1 MKLVLAGV
9 SHRTAPVEIRERL
22 AFPEA
27 RLTGALQ
34 DLAAQP
40 GVTEAVILSTC
51 NRVEISLA
59 THDDVDAPA
68 AIRSFLASAQN
79 LDCTALG
86 PQFYS
91 YEGKAAI
98 HHMFRVAASLD
109 SMILGEPQILGQ
121 MKQAYAAAR
130 GEGVIGGLLDS
141 VLTSAFKAA
150 KRVRSETGIGQM
162 AVSVSYAA
170 VELARKIFGNLAGK
184 STMIIGSGKM
194 SELAVRHLR
203 RSGLAHIFV
212 TNRTHERAVE
222 LAKAFNGTAVDYT
235 RFVSMLPEIDIV
247 IASTGATNY
256 ILTKDDMQRV
266 ITARKNR
273 PMFLIDIA
281 VPRNIDPA
289 VNDLENLF
297 LYDIDDLQGVVNAN
311 LKERNKEAERAEV
324 IVSSEVEKMIARL
337 HVQEVAP
344 TIVSLQEQLEE
355 IRSGEVAKA
364 LRKLQQLPPEVRATV
379 EESIDA
385 MTRAM
390 MNKVAHGHISELRR
404 YAGRPEGAQ
413 VISAIRRVFHIDK

>member
-1 MKLVLAGV
+1 MKLILAGV

-40 GVTEAVILSTC
+40 GVTEAIILSTC

-59 THDDVDAPA
+59 TEDNIDASA
-68 AIRSFLASAQN
+68 AIRNFLASAHN
-79 LDCTALG
+79 FDCSTLG

-121 MKQAYAAAR
+121 MKQAYAASR
-130 GEGVIGGLLDS
+130 GEGVIGGLLDN

-212 TNRTHERAVE
+212 TNRTHQRAVE
-222 LAKAFNGTAVDYT
+222 LAQAFNGTAVDYT

-266 ITARKNR
+266 IAARKNR

-297 LYDIDDLQGVVNAN
+297 LYDIDDLQGVVNTN
-311 LKERNKEAERAEV
+311 LKERNKEAERAEA
-324 IVSSEVEKMIARL
+324 IVTAEVEKMIARL

-355 IRSGEVAKA
+355 IRSAEVAKTF
-364 LRKLQQLPPEVRATV
+364 RRLQNLSPEDREAI
-379 EESIDA
+379 EA
-385 MTRAM
+385 MTRAI

-404 YAGRPEGAQ
+404 HAGRPEGAQ

>member
-1 MKLVLAGV
+1 MKLFLAGV
-9 SHRTAPVEIRERL
+9 SHRTAPVETRERL

-27 RLTGALQ
+27 KLAGALQ

-40 GVTEAVILSTC
+40 GITEACILSTC

-59 THDDVDAPA
+59 TQDEVDASA
-68 AIRSFLASAQN
+68 ALRSFLAATHN
-79 LDCTALG
+79 IDCASLG
-86 PQFYS
+86 PQFYVH
-91 YEGKAAI
+91 EGKDAI

-130 GEGVIGGLLDS
+130 GEGVVGGLLEN

-150 KRVRSETGIGQM
+150 KRVRTETGIGQM

-170 VELARKIFGNLAGK
+170 VELARKIFGNLSGK

-212 TNRTHERAVE
+212 TNRTHQRAVE
-222 LAKAFNGTAVDYT
+222 LAQAFNGTAVDYT
-235 RFVSMLPEIDIV
+235 RFVSMLPEVDIV

-256 ILTKDDMQRV
+256 VLTKEDMQRV
-266 ITARKNR
+266 IAARKNR
-273 PMFLIDIA
+273 PMFLIDIS
-281 VPRNIDPA
+281 VPRNIDPG

-311 LKERNKEAERAEV
+311 LKERNKEAERAEA
-324 IVSSEVEKMIARL
+324 IVNAEVDKMITRL

-344 TIVSLQEQLEE
+344 TIVSLQEQLED
-355 IRSGEVAKA
+355 IRAGEVAKT
-364 LRKLQQLPPEVRATV
+364 LRRLPNLSQADRDAIEAMSRA
-379 EESIDA
+379 I
-385 MTRAM
+385 
-390 MNKVAHGHISELRR
+390 MNKVAHGPISALRHH
-404 YAGRPEGAQ
+404 AGQPEGAQ
-413 VISAIRRVFHIDK
+413 VISAIRRVFHIDSPK

>member
-9 SHRTAPVEIRERL
+9 SHRTAPVEVRERL
-22 AFPEA
+22 AFPEG
-27 RLTGALQ
+27 RLNAALQ

-40 GVTEAVILSTC
+40 GVSEAVILSTC

-59 THDDVDAPA
+59 AQDDVDAPA
-68 AIRSFLASAQN
+68 AIRSFLAATHN
-79 LDCTALG
+79 IDCNALG
-86 PQFYS
+86 PQFYA
-91 YEGKAAI
+91 YEGKDAI
-98 HHMFRVAASLD
+98 HHLFRVAASLD

-130 GEGVIGGLLDS
+130 GEGVVGGLLDN
-141 VLTSAFKAA
+141 VLTSAFKTA

-170 VELARKIFGNLAGK
+170 VELARKIFGSLAGK

-212 TNRTHERAVE
+212 TNRTHQRAVE
-222 LAKAFNGTAVDYT
+222 LAQAFNGTAVDYG

-247 IASTGATNY
+247 IASTGATSY
-256 ILTKDDMQRV
+256 ILSKDDMQRV
-266 ITARKNR
+266 IAARKNR

-281 VPRNIDPA
+281 VPRNIDPG

-311 LKERNKEAERAEV
+311 LKERNKEAERAEA
-324 IVSSEVEKMIARL
+324 IVNAEVEKMIARL

-355 IRSGEVAKA
+355 IRSAEVAKT
-364 LRKLQQLPPEVRATV
+364 LRRLPNLTQQDRD
-379 EESIDA
+379 SIEA
-385 MTRAM
+385 MTRAI
-390 MNKVAHGHISELRR
+390 MNKVAHGPISALRHH
-404 YAGRPEGAQ
+404 AGQPEGAQ
-413 VISAIRRVFHIDK
+413 VISAIRRVFHIDP